1 MLQLLH
7 PLLQVHL
14 LLHEG
19 GETLLELVHGRLQ
32 GLVNLHRYAPF
43 CRSSQGHTPGFVL
56 YTCFAS
62 TSPLLTCVLVAV
74 VVAVVV
80 AVIAVSVVVVVR
92 VVVVLVHGVVT
103 VVLLLQ
109 AERHGCLVPGC
120 YVEPALLL
128 QFPSGLVSLG
138 LQLGQSASD
147 EFFL

>member
-43 CRSSQGHTPGFVL
+43 CRDSQGHTPAFVL

-74 VVAVVV
+74 LVAVL
-80 AVIAVSVVVVVR
+80 AVSVVVVVR

-109 AERHGCLVPGC
+109 AERHGRLVPGC

-138 LQLGQSASD
+138 LQLGQSSSD
-147 EFFL
+147 KFLL